1 MAKQGKKKKAAAAG
15 KAPSSPRASGDASP
29 KAESKAALETQAEAV
44 LAGSPKKSPL
54 KKIAVASPA
63 KSPKKS
69 PTASPAK
76 SPKKRPAEDA
86 PPAKKPRTEAAE
98 EEAAVTKDTS
108 EGKTGFFSDQ
118 TYESMELDSSIKLAL
133 SEMKI
138 VTLTQIQ
145 AKAIPHLLQGKDV
158 LGAAKT
164 GSGKTLAFLV
174 PALQLLHQVKFL
186 PRNGTGCIVISPTR
200 ELALQSTDV
209 CRELCKYV
217 SQTSGI
223 CMGGANRKQ
232 EADKLSR
239 GVNILLAT
247 PGRLL
252 DHMQNTKGF
261 LYRNLMSLVIDE
273 ADRILEI
280 GFEEEMNQILRML
293 PKERQTALFSAT
305 QTPKVKD
312 LVRTSM
318 KKPVFVEVKT
328 EDKVTTA
335 DGLQQG
341 YVCCEA
347 ERRFLLLFTFLQ
359 KNRNKKVMVFFSS
372 CNSVKFHDELL
383 NYIDVPVQCIHGHK
397 KQAARMTTFFS
408 FCQADSGILLCTDV
422 AARGLDIPKVDWIVQ
437 FDPPDDPKEYI
448 HRVGRTARGADGKG
462 KALLFLMPEEMQFLR
477 YLKAAGVPVNE
488 YTFPANKVS
497 NIQSQLE
504 RIIENNYHLH
514 RSSRDAYRSYLHAY
528 AAHSLKTCF
537 QVNSLNLQNCAK
549 SFGFSAPP
557 KVELNLQAKSR
568 SKGKKEQQHTGH
580 SFSASNP
587 YGARQSGDKRQFM
600 R

>member
-1 MAKQGKKKKAAAAG
+1 VATESETKKSFFSSVTFESLEVDDSIKKA
-15 KAPSSPRASGDASP
+15 
-29 KAESKAALETQAEAV
+29 
-44 LAGSPKKSPL
+44 LA
-54 KKIAVASPA
+54 
-63 KSPKKS
+63 
-69 PTASPAK
+69 
-76 SPKKRPAEDA
+76 
-86 PPAKKPRTEAAE
+86 
-98 EEAAVTKDTS
+98 
-108 EGKTGFFSDQ
+108 
-118 TYESMELDSSIKLAL
+118 
-133 SEMKI
+133 EMKM

-145 AKAIPHLLQGKDV
+145 AKSIPHLVQGKDV

-200 ELALQSTDV
+200 ELALQSNDV

-232 EADKLSR
+232 EAEKLCK
-239 GVNILLAT
+239 GVNILMAT

-273 ADRILEI
+273 GDRILEI
-280 GFEEEMNQILRML
+280 GFEEEMNQILKML

-312 LVRTSM
+312 LVRVSM
-318 KKPVFVEVKT
+318 KKPIFVEVKT

-341 YVCCEA
+341 YVVCTA
-347 ERRFLLLFTFLQ
+347 EQRFLLLFTFLQ
-359 KNRNKKVMVFFSS
+359 KNKDKKVMVFFSS
-372 CNSVKFHDELL
+372 CNAVKFHDELL
-383 NYIDVPVQCIHGHK
+383 NYIDVPVQSIHGHK
-397 KQAARMTTFFS
+397 KQAQRMTTFYQY
-408 FCQADSGILLCTDV
+408 CQSESGILLCTDV

-448 HRVGRTARGADGKG
+448 HRVGRTARGAGGKG

-488 YTFPANKVS
+488 YTFPSNKVS
-497 NIQSQLE
+497 NIQGQLE

-514 RSSRDAYRSYLHAY
+514 RSSRDGYRSYLHAY

-537 QVNSLNLQNCAK
+537 QVNNLDLAKLAK

-557 KVELNLQAKSR
+557 KVELNLKAKAR
-568 SKGKKEQQHTGH
+568 VKGKKGQHTGH
-580 SFSASNP
+580 AFSAANP
-587 YGARQSGDKRQFM
+587 YGSRQSGDKRQFV